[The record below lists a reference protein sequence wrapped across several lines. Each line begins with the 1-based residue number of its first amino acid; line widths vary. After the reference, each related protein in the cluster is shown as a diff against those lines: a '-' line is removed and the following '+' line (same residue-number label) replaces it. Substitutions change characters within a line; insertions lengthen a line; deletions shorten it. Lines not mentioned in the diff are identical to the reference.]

1 MYHTDLWYKE
11 QETTGTSCTTG
22 IDTNT
27 RYYYFKLQG
36 LERVQEPSVLVLHND
51 FSLQAF
57 CLFFFLFLF
66 FRFLLFPDVTGFSVG
81 AVVVVTVAAVTRGD
95 FSAGCSRCCTF
106 VSCRASFSSTLEE
119 VRFG

>member
-1 MYHTDLWYKE
+1 MYYIH
-11 QETTGTSCTTG
+11 
-22 IDTNT
+22 
-27 RYYYFKLQG
+27 
-36 LERVQEPSVLVLHND
+36 VVLHND

-66 FRFLLFPDVTGFSVG
+66 FRLLLFPDVTGFSVG